1 MTGKANTLCLSVC
14 LSLSLSLSLSPSRCR
29 PIHIKVH
36 KKRIYFRYNYHSLP
50 SFLAYIDG
58 KVYIHITQFIMIY
71 VEHLLKGHLLKD
83 YGEAFRFDFKIGV
96 SEREVKR
103 EVIEGL
109 EERRMH
115 YVE

>member
-1 MTGKANTLCLSVC
+1 M
-14 LSLSLSLSLSPSRCR
+14 
-29 PIHIKVH
+29 
-36 KKRIYFRYNYHSLP
+36 
-50 SFLAYIDG
+50 AYIDG

-103 EVIEGL
+103 EVMEGL
-109 EERRMH
+109 EGRRMH

>member
-1 MTGKANTLCLSVC
+1 
-14 LSLSLSLSLSPSRCR
+14 
-29 PIHIKVH
+29 
-36 KKRIYFRYNYHSLP
+36 
-50 SFLAYIDG
+50 
-58 KVYIHITQFIMIY
+58 MIY

-83 YGEAFRFDFKIGV
+83 YGEVFRFDFKTGV